1 MAKIDEVFQLHT
13 AKSGSFAQHGPGTV
27 AFATNGFKNNGVLGF
42 VKPLPSDKVFKF
54 LGITLSAFCEATVQ
68 IPPFIARGNGGS
80 GLIVLEPKETLS
92 AAQLGYIAAYI
103 NKDLRW
109 RFSWSRQASVDRVR
123 RLEIPDPAT
132 CEITFDVKP
141 LLPGTTEMNRS
152 RVRSAFDFVTLDAIY
167 AMVAGDYHNASS
179 LPEGDIPLV
188 SCGDANNGI
197 MGFVDVP
204 TDRVYD
210 HRLTIAFNGMNTLTA
225 KYHPYQFATKDDV
238 AVCEPREP
246 LRLSSEIFIQLML
259 NRERWRY
266 SYYRKCYMDKLK
278 RFSIPLPVKNGGL
291 DEDAMEAI
299 LTAHPY
305 WQFVKTRLEKHA

>member
-1 MAKIDEVFQLHT
+1 MPKIDDVFELHT
-13 AKSGSFAQHGPGTV
+13 AKSGSFTSHRAGTV
-27 AFATNGFKNNGVLGF
+27 TFVTNGFKNNGVLGF
-42 VKPLPSDKVFKF
+42 VKPLASDKVFSF
-54 LGITLSAFCEATVQ
+54 LGIALSAFCEATVQ

-80 GLIVLEPKETLS
+80 GLIVLEPKQSLS
-92 AAQLGYIAAYI
+92 AAQLSYIAAFI
-103 NKDLRW
+103 NKDLGW

-123 RLEIPDPAT
+123 RLEIPDPAD
-132 CEITFDVKP
+132 CDITYNMKA
-141 LLPGTTEMNRS
+141 LLPNASEVNRWK
-152 RVRSAFDFVTLDAIY
+152 VRPIFRFVSLDSVY
-167 AMVAGDYHNASS
+167 NMRSGDYHNASS

-197 MGFVDVP
+197 MAFVNVP
-204 TDRVYD
+204 QDHVYN

-246 LRLSSEIFIQLML
+246 LRLSTEVFIQLML

-291 DEDAMEAI
+291 DEDTMESI
-299 LTAHPY
+299 LAAHPY
-305 WQFVKTRLEKHA
+305 WQFVKTRYSQP